1 MVYTSPSKVSR
12 IVDRQRQ
19 GQSHNEIAK
28 SIGIHRTTVSRILKR
43 FEKSGDNY
51 HINPKIGCPRK
62 MEIRKC
68 RIAAQMLSWVEAANA
83 AEVQKKAFPDM
94 STCMICRRLKEQGLL
109 CRVWRSKP
117 FIFPANIEKRRLWA
131 MQHALWTVEDWERVA
146 FSDESKFMLFKSDG
160 HQYCWIK
167 PEQALDPHFTKKTIK
182 HGVGSLMV

>member
-1 MVYTSPSKVSR
+1 
-12 IVDRQRQ
+12 
-19 GQSHNEIAK
+19 
-28 SIGIHRTTVSRILKR
+28 
-43 FEKSGDNY
+43 
-51 HINPKIGCPRK
+51 
-62 MEIRKC
+62 
-68 RIAAQMLSWVEAANA
+68 VEAANA